1 MREGPIVCDAG
12 PLIGLASVAQ
22 LELLPSLYRRILVPE
37 EVLTEVTQSGAS
49 RVGAIEIGSAD
60 WLEVVPSE
68 GQPNPLLAA
77 ELGTGESAVISVAV
91 QQRAPL
97 VLIDERRARR
107 IAAQV
112 YSLAVRG
119 TAGILVE
126 AKRAGFVTEI
136 RPLLDGMA
144 RQGYYLST
152 RLIEFAC
159 QTVGE

>member
-1 MREGPIVCDAG
+1 LKEGPIVCDAG

-37 EVLTEVTQSGAS
+37 QVLAEVMQSGAG

-60 WLEVVPSE
+60 WLEVVPSQ
-68 GQPNPLLAA
+68 GQPDALLTA
-77 ELGTGESAVISVAV
+77 ELGIGESAVLSVAV
-91 QQRAPL
+91 QLRAPL

-107 IAAQV
+107 IAAQI

-126 AKRAGFVTEI
+126 GKRAGFVPEI
-136 RPLLDGMA
+136 RPLLDGMV
-144 RQGYYLST
+144 RRGYYLST

-159 QTVGE
+159 QAVGE